1 VDRLSTV
8 VGDRRRLMNIAYR
21 LLGSVTDA
29 EDAVQETF
37 TRWCALAPEQ
47 QESIESPNA
56 WLSTVVSRVCLDQLG
71 SARAKRERYV
81 GPWLPEPVPD
91 RTEWSGGPHTRTA
104 DPAERITL
112 DESVD
117 MAFLIVLEAMT
128 PPERVTFLLHDVFR
142 FPFAEIAEMV
152 GRTPAACRQLAYS
165 ARRRIPERPAE
176 VMTAQRSDLIRSFRR
191 AWESKDVTALVGLLD
206 PTVVAVADGGGVVI
220 AAWYPIE
227 GRDEVARYFVELARF
242 AGELTLLERTVNG
255 QPGLVAIHDATIA
268 AVYAFEIADD
278 RIRRIWAIRNPEKLR
293 LWTEL

>member
-1 VDRLSTV
+1 
-8 VGDRRRLMNIAYR
+8 MNIAYR

-56 WLSTVVSRVCLDQLG
+56 WLSTVVSRVYLDQLG
-71 SARAKRERYV
+71 SARAKREGYV

-128 PPERVTFLLHDVFR
+128 
-142 FPFAEIAEMV
+142 
-152 GRTPAACRQLAYS
+152 
-165 ARRRIPERPAE
+165 
-176 VMTAQRSDLIRSFRR
+176 AQRSDLIRSFRR

-220 AAWYPIE
+220 AASYPIE
-227 GRDEVARYFVELARF
+227 GRDEVAQYFTELAKL

-268 AVYAFEIADD
+268 AVYAFEIAAD